1 MYNPLGCVGESLF
14 LPSPSHDCPTRKK
27 TLPWRAGFVAWLSTG
42 VTRGRKIGAIFS
54 LLSLTLPVLR
64 FAGRICVLFLVDKV
78 ELKKREEC
86 FILNIIIKIISW
98 TVLRDYSC
106 SWFKAEYNLTFRSPF
121 FLNQVYGTS
130 SSESLLLII
139 NRLGA
144 IKKKALKSAQQL
156 FENHLLNIPPQPSA
170 EASCSKCV
178 DVSRSRAFHLAP
190 C

>member
-1 MYNPLGCVGESLF
+1 MYRPLGCVGESLL
-14 LPSPSHDCPTRKK
+14 LPSPSHDCPARKK
-27 TLPWRAGFVAWLSTG
+27 TLPWRGGFVAWLSTG
-42 VTRGRKIGAIFS
+42 VTRGRKVGAIFS

-64 FAGRICVLFLVDKV
+64 FAGRICVLFLVGKV

-98 TVLRDYSC
+98 TVLRDYSY

-144 IKKKALKSAQQL
+144 IKKKPWNQL
-156 FENHLLNIPPQPSA
+156 NNCLRTIFLIFLPSPLQRPPA
-170 EASCSKCV
+170 ANV
-178 DVSRSRAFHLAP
+178 
-190 C
+190 